1 MGGGFGSEEW
11 GDVSVGNS
19 LIRLIGCLS
28 LLAMLIAFGLG
39 SPHPAAA
46 QERGLPLASPRPPE
60 TIPSTEK
67 DDPAAAEEARVR
79 PKLLKELHAKGFKYG
94 APILIR
100 IFKVNQQLEVWLLKG
115 YQYELFQTYSI
126 CNFSGKLGPKV
137 KEGDLQAPEGFYF
150 VGLDQLNP
158 NSDFHLSFDLG
169 FPNAYDRLHR
179 RTGSH
184 LMIHGGCIST
194 GCYAMTDEGITE
206 IYTLAAAALK
216 AGQSLFE
223 VHIFPFRM
231 TRANMAIHAKSRW
244 AHFWANL
251 KEGYDYF
258 ERYRRPPII
267 SSDGKDYTFGPIMSA
282 ASDDGASS
290 LAQNCDRC

>member
-1 MGGGFGSEEW
+1 MGNF
-11 GDVSVGNS
+11 
-19 LIRLIGCLS
+19 LIRSIGCLS
-28 LLAMLIAFGLG
+28 LLVVMTAFGSGL
-39 SPHPAAA
+39 PRPATA
-46 QERGLPLASPRPPE
+46 QERGSLPIVGPRPPQS
-60 TIPSTEK
+60 IPSTGT
-67 DDPAAAEEARVR
+67 DDPAAAEEKRVL
-79 PKLLKELHAKGFKYG
+79 PKLLKELHRAGFEYG

-115 YQYELFQTYSI
+115 YQYQLFRTYSI

-169 FPNAYDRLHR
+169 FPNAYDRAHR

-184 LMIHGGCIST
+184 LMIHGGCLST

-206 IYTLAAAALK
+206 IYTLASAALK
-216 AGQSLFE
+216 SGQSLFE

-231 TRANMAIHAKSRW
+231 TPANMAAHARSRW

-251 KEGYDYF
+251 EEGYDYF
-258 ERYRRPPII
+258 ERFHRPPII
-267 SSDGKDYTFGPIMSA
+267 SSNGKDYTFGPIMSA
-282 ASDDGASS
+282 ASTDAAPSM
-290 LAQNCDRC
+290 AQNCDRC